1 MGKRLTWFILGG
13 MALGVIVGF
22 VLNRGFA
29 ADDPQLAAIADYL
42 KLLPDVFLKLI
53 KMIIA
58 PLVFATIVIG
68 IAGMGDSTALGRIG
82 GRALAW
88 FITAS
93 LLSLSLGLLLVNLF
107 RPGVELSLEAATEVG
122 ELATSEFTLRHFVL
136 EIFPT
141 SAFDAMAQNHILQ
154 ILVFSLFVGVALSA
168 LRERGEIL
176 VRGCEALAELM
187 LQITNYVMRFAP
199 FAVFGALASVVATKG
214 LGIIAT
220 YGVLVS
226 EFYFG
231 LLLLWILLLSIGA
244 AFLHRRIFEPGVGA
258 PIPEAVE
265 AAKLVGEVKKLDA
278 WGFTLSIFPG
288 NALEALATNNIL
300 QILVFSIF
308 AGVALSAI
316 GEKGAPLVRGADALA
331 EMMLQITG
339 YVMRFAPFAVFGA
352 IAKVVAASGLGILL
366 TYFELL
372 VEFYASLVLL
382 WIVLLTMGWVF
393 LRQRIWTL
401 IRYIR
406 EPLLLAFS
414 TASSEAALPKML
426 EQLDRFGVP
435 RRISGFMLPL
445 GYSFNL
451 DGSMMYMSFAT
462 IFIAQAYGIDLSIGT
477 QVLILLTLMIS
488 SKGIAAVPR
497 ASLVVITGTL
507 AQFGL
512 PVEGVA
518 IILAIDQFLDMGRT
532 ATNVVGNAVATS
544 VITKWEGM
552 LKVTE
557 PE

>member
-1 MGKRLTWFILGG
+1 MDRRLTLYILIG
-13 MALGVIVGF
+13 MVLGVAVGQ
-22 VLNRGFA
+22 VLHLSLDA
-29 ADDPQLAAIADYL
+29 SVIKESIAPWL
-42 KLLPDVFLKLI
+42 KLLSDIFLNLI
-53 KMIIA
+53 KLLVA
-58 PLVFATIVIG
+58 PLVLSTIVVG
-68 IAGMGDSTALGRIG
+68 IAHMGDSTALGRIG
-82 GRALAW
+82 FRALAW

-93 LLSLSLGLLLVNLF
+93 LISIGLGLVMVNLF
-107 RPGVELSLEAATEVG
+107 
-122 ELATSEFTLRHFVL
+122 
-136 EIFPT
+136 
-141 SAFDAMAQNHILQ
+141 Q
-154 ILVFSLFVGVALSA
+154 
-168 LRERGEIL
+168 
-176 VRGCEALAELM
+176 
-187 LQITNYVMRFAP
+187 
-199 FAVFGALASVVATKG
+199 
-214 LGIIAT
+214 
-220 YGVLVS
+220 
-226 EFYFG
+226 
-231 LLLLWILLLSIGA
+231 
-244 AFLHRRIFEPGVGA
+244 PGVGA
-258 PIPEAVE
+258 PIPDAAA
-265 AAKLVGEVKKLDA
+265 AAKAVGEVKHLSA
-278 WGFTLSIFPG
+278 PEFILSIFPK
-288 NALEALATNNIL
+288 NAFEAMATNNIL

-316 GEKGAPLVRGADALA
+316 GEKGSALVRGADALA

-352 IAKVVAASGLGILL
+352 LANVVAASGLEILKTYLELLFEFYLSLILL
-366 TYFELL
+366 W
-372 VEFYASLVLL
+372 A
-382 WIVLLTMGWVF
+382 VLLTIGAVF

-406 EPLLLAFS
+406 QPLMIAFS
-414 TASSEAALPKML
+414 TASSEAALPKMF

-477 QVLILLTLMIS
+477 QVMILLTLMIS

-507 AQFGL
+507 AMFGL

-552 LKVTE
+552 LEVEE
-557 PE
+557 PEFVEHPHAPAHTVASGRAGLELDVSNFEDETKKG